1 VQALRENNFK
11 GHVRVI
17 SQEGYYPID
26 RTKLSK
32 ALIPDADKLLWRKKE
47 WYADA
52 GIEFSFDEVT
62 AVDFEGKSVSTKSG
76 DSHSYTKLILA
87 SGGTPRR
94 LPLAGFKDLSNIFVL
109 RTVNDVQDI
118 LSAVGDKGKNIVIV
132 GSSFIGMEVGNA
144 LAKENSVSIIGMESV
159 PLERVMGDEV
169 GAIFQKLLS
178 KNGVKFHMSASVDS
192 ATPSSSDS
200 KAVGAVKLKDGTELP
215 ADLVILGVGVA
226 PETSYLKDNKAVTLE
241 KDGSLS
247 TDESFAVKGLDS
259 VYALGDIATFPYRGP
274 GGDGHPTRIEHWNV
288 AQNSGRS
295 VARSIAHPKSEPKSF
310 IPIFWSALGS
320 QLRYC
325 GNTPNGWDELVLN
338 GEPEEGKFAAF
349 YCKGETVVAVAS
361 MMMDPVMSK
370 SAALMEVGR
379 MPSKTELKEGK
390 DVLEV
395 SLL

>member
-1 VQALRENNFK
+1 
-11 GHVRVI
+11 VRVI

-87 SGGTPRR
+87 SGGTPRK